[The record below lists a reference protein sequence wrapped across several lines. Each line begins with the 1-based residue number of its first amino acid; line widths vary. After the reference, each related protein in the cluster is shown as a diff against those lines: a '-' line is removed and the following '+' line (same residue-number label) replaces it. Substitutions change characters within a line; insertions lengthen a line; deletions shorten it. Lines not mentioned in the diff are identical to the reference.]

1 MLEEELKTAIFLSRK
16 AGAAILEFY
25 GEDFKVVEKNPN
37 QKVSEPVTIADRTS
51 SKIIV
56 KGLADAFPDD
66 GTLSEEEFDNKER
79 LEKQRVWIIDPL
91 DGTKGFINRNG
102 DFAVQIG
109 LAVDGVAVLGV
120 VFLPAENVLY
130 YAVQNSGAW
139 EVKDEEIPQQM
150 HVSDISDFTGMTM
163 AASRNHHSPQT
174 SRIVEKFGLK
184 KEVKRDSV
192 GLKVGLIAKQICD
205 IYIHPSI
212 HTKHW
217 DTCAPEIILREA
229 GGEMTD
235 LSGAKMIY
243 NTPDVRNLGGILA
256 SNGVSHDLA
265 VELLSTELAVS

>member
-1 MLEEELKTAIFLSRK
+1 MLRKELETAIFLSRK

-25 GEDFKVVEKNPN
+25 GEDYKVLEKNPD
-37 QKVSEPVTIADRTS
+37 QKTSEPVTIADQTS

-56 KGLADAFPDD
+56 SGLADAFPND
-66 GTLSEEEFDNKER
+66 GILSEEEFDNKER

-91 DGTKGFINRNG
+91 DGTKGFINKNG

-109 LAVDGVAVLGV
+109 LAENGVAVLGV
-120 VFLPAENVLY
+120 VFLPAENTLY
-130 YAVQNSGAW
+130 FAIQDKGAW
-139 EVKDEEIPQQM
+139 EIKNEETPNRL
-150 HVSDISDFTGMTM
+150 HVSDMSDFTGMTM
-163 AASRNHHSPQT
+163 ASSRNHHSPQT

-184 KEVKRDSV
+184 KEVKKDSV
-192 GLKVGLIAKQICD
+192 GVKVGLIAKQICD

-229 GGEMTD
+229 GGKMTD

-265 VELLSTELAVS
+265 VELLSTEVVVS

>member
-1 MLEEELKTAIFLSRK
+1 MLEKELETAIFLSRK
-16 AGAAILEFY
+16 AGAAILKFY
-25 GEDFKVVEKNPN
+25 GEDFKVVEKNPE
-37 QKVSEPVTIADRTS
+37 QKTSEPVTIADRTS

-56 KGLADAFPDD
+56 RGLADAFPDD
-66 GTLSEEEFDNKER
+66 GILSEEEFDNKER
-79 LEKQRVWIIDPL
+79 LEKQRAWIIDPL
-91 DGTKGFINRNG
+91 DGTKGFINKNG

-109 LAVDGVAVLGV
+109 LAVDGEAVLGV
-120 VFLPAENVLY
+120 VYLPAENVLY

-139 EVKDEEIPQQM
+139 EVKNEGTPQQM

-163 AASRNHHSPQT
+163 ASSRNHHSPQT
-174 SRIVEKFGLK
+174 SRIVEKFGLQ

-229 GGEMTD
+229 GGKMTD

-265 VELLSTELAVS
+265 VELLSTELTVS

>member
-1 MLEEELKTAIFLSRK
+1 MLEKELETAVILARK
-16 AGAAILEFY
+16 AGAAILDFY
-25 GEDFKVVEKNPN
+25 HDDFEVVEKNPE
-37 QKVSEPVTIADRTS
+37 QKTSEPVTIADKTS

-56 KGLADAFPDD
+56 RGLADAFPDD
-66 GTLSEEEFDNKER
+66 GILSEEEADDQKR
-79 LEKQRVWIIDPL
+79 LKKPRVWIIDPL
-91 DGTKGFINRNG
+91 DGTKGFINKND

-109 LAVDGVAVLGV
+109 LAERGSAVLGV
-120 VFLPAENVLY
+120 VFLPAEDVLY
-130 YAVQNSGAW
+130 YAVQDGGAW
-139 EVKDEEIPQQM
+139 LVENEAKPRRL
-150 HVSDISDFTGMTM
+150 HVSDKSDFNEMTM

-192 GLKVGLIAKQICD
+192 GVKVGLIAKQICD

-217 DTCAPEIILREA
+217 DVCAPEIILREA
-229 GGEMTD
+229 GGKMTD

-265 VELLSTELAVS
+265 VEFLATEMSVS